1 MPVYALVDCNN
12 FYVSCERVFQPHL
25 DGKPVVVLSNNDGCA
40 VSRSSESKLLGV
52 KMAQPIQ
59 HFQHLVE
66 QHGIHVF
73 SSNYTLYG
81 DMSWRVTEV
90 LRMFSPLVEVYS
102 IDESFLLLDGFDDLI
117 GYARKIR
124 ATVRQ
129 WTHIPTCV
137 GIGPTKTLAKLA
149 NHIAKIHPG
158 LGGVCSLLDP
168 KERLARLAD
177 VEVGKVWGIGHA
189 SEEKLAAIGIRTV
202 SQLLQAD
209 AKAVRGLL
217 TVVGERI
224 VRELH
229 GEACIQLD
237 DLPAQRK
244 GMASTRSFGRPVTN
258 WNEMS
263 EALVSYAS
271 RVAEKLREHGLATDN
286 LTAFLETNRFK
297 PEEPQY
303 NPSRTIKLPEATNDT
318 RDLVDAAVR
327 AGKLMWKDGF
337 RFKKSGVMLAD
348 LVQPSKSQR
357 TLFGLSDEE
366 QARRGRLMAAM
377 DRINLDHG
385 RGVLQLGGAGL
396 KQGWQMRRDR
406 ISKHFTTRW
415 EEILR
420 VRS

>member
-12 FYVSCERVFQPHL
+12 FYCSCERVFQPHL

-40 VSRSSESKLLGV
+40 VSRSSEAKLLGV

-59 HFQHLVE
+59 HFMHLVE

-102 IDESFLLLDGFDDLI
+102 IDESFLLLDGFNDLI
-117 GYARKIR
+117 AYARKIR

-129 WTHIPTCV
+129 WTKIPTCV

-149 NHIAKIHPG
+149 NHIAKTHPG

-177 VEVGKVWGIGHA
+177 VAVGEVWGIGHA

-229 GEACIQLD
+229 GQACIELD

-244 GMASTRSFGRPVTN
+244 GMASTRSFGRPVTE
-258 WNEMS
+258 WREMS

-303 NPSRTIKLPEATNDT
+303 NPSRMIKLSEATNDT
-318 RDLVDAAVR
+318 RELVDAAVR

-337 RFKKSGVMLAD
+337 KFKKSGVVLAD

-366 QARRGRLMAAM
+366 RARRGRLMAAM

-385 RGVLQLGGAGL
+385 RGALQLGGAGL
-396 KQGWQMRRDR
+396 KQGWQMRRER
-406 ISKHFTTRW
+406 MSRHFTTRW
-415 EEILR
+415 DELLK
-420 VRS
+420 VQT